1 MSKVNGNERF
11 TTFEISDDRK
21 IKKYTSNMVS
31 NTKINKIGE
40 NISARGGEITHDELE
55 LLQEFRISF
64 SKPLVNVFNIMRV
77 LADKVH
83 QSSIIAFRLKRI
95 DTIINKLSRESGMD
109 LSRMGD
115 IGGIRCIFYNEGEV
129 YKAKDLI
136 ESIFELAGSTRDYI
150 NEKKR
155 DIGYKSIHM
164 YVKDPI
170 SQKRIEIQLR
180 TIDHHNWATLIE
192 ITDLLYDLRLK
203 ELGFASNEKFGKF
216 HALMSS
222 DKELTKGEADLI
234 YDVLDKYNFISVL
247 SETFRKNNT
256 EVKKRWSSED
266 KNNSFFLIEASKT
279 EIPTLKSFKTFEEAE
294 NAYFERY
301 KESSSAEIV
310 LTSIKKPNFKQIS
323 VAYANYILS
332 YHTFMS
338 DIRPIIQELAREAL
352 EDKKIT
358 KFEKIF
364 KTYEDLLANLILE
377 VIAESADLF
386 FNRLERGRVIIGR
399 TNKMNKLQERE
410 VLKKINLKIKEYQ
423 ISHNEF
429 VEELELY
436 IPRGFFRKRRVERFL
451 KKHNERIT
459 NLMISKEVRFESLI
473 Q

>member
-1 MSKVNGNERF
+1 
-11 TTFEISDDRK
+11 
-21 IKKYTSNMVS
+21 MVS
-31 NTKINKIGE
+31 NTRINKIGE
-40 NISARGGEITHDELE
+40 DIAARGGKINPEELE

-95 DTIINKLSRESGMD
+95 DTIINKLSRETGMD

-136 ESIFELAGSTRDYI
+136 ESAFELAGSTRDYI
-150 NEKKR
+150 NERKR

-222 DKELTKGEADLI
+222 DKELTKEEADLI
-234 YDVLDKYNFISVL
+234 YDVLDKYDFISVL

-279 EIPTLKSFKTFEEAE
+279 EIPTLKTFATFEEAE

-323 VAYANYILS
+323 VAYANYLLS

-352 EDKKIT
+352 EDNKIT

-364 KTYEDLLANLILE
+364 KTYEELLANLILE

-410 VLKKINLKIKEYQ
+410 VLKRINLKVMEHQ
-423 ISHNEF
+423 RSHNEF

-436 IPRGFFRKRRVERFL
+436 IPRGFFRKKRVKKFL

>member
-1 MSKVNGNERF
+1 
-11 TTFEISDDRK
+11 
-21 IKKYTSNMVS
+21 MVS
-31 NTKINKIGE
+31 NTRINKIGE
-40 NISARGGEITHDELE
+40 DIAAHDGKINSEQLE
-55 LLQEFRISF
+55 LLQEFRTSF

-115 IGGIRCIFYNEGEV
+115 IGGIRCIFYNEREV

-136 ESIFELAGSTRDYI
+136 ESVFELAGSTRDYI

-222 DKELTKGEADLI
+222 DKELTKDEADLI
-234 YDVLDKYNFISVL
+234 YDVLDEYDFISVL
-247 SETFRKNNT
+247 SKTFRKNNT

-279 EIPTLKSFKTFEEAE
+279 EIPTLKSFQTFEEAE

-352 EDKKIT
+352 EDKKIA

-386 FNRLERGRVIIGR
+386 FNRSDSGRIFIGR

-423 ISHNEF
+423 NSHNDF

-436 IPRGFFRKRRVERFL
+436 IPRGFFRKRRVEKFL

-459 NLMISKEVRFESLI
+459 NIMISKEITFESLI
-473 Q
+473 K